1 MMERKIMV
9 EVTEEE
15 LKELNK
21 EKTLDDY
28 VDGLINCLDKKIVP
42 DKIINN
48 MSIAT
53 GQTIS
58 SKIWKTERYEITI
71 FSDGVTNPQIKIELK
86 EGNRKWN

>member
-1 MMERKIMV
+1 MERKIMV

-28 VDGLINCLDKKIVP
+28 VDGLLNYLKTNKP
-42 DKIINN
+42 DKAINN
-48 MSIAT
+48 MSMAT
-53 GQTIS
+53 GKTIS
-58 SKIWKTERYEITI
+58 NFIWETDRFKINI
-71 FSDGVTNPQIKIELK
+71 FSDGIMQPQIKIEDK

>member
-21 EKTLDDY
+21 EKTLNDRVDD
-28 VDGLINCLDKKIVP
+28 LLKCLNESEPTKN
-42 DKIINN
+42 INN

-53 GQTIS
+53 GKVIQM
-58 SKIWKTERYEITI
+58 KIYETEKFIVSI
-71 FSDGVTNPQIKIELK
+71 FTDGIMNPQVKIEEKKGKGLWK
-86 EGNRKWN
+86 I

>member
-21 EKTLDDY
+21 KKTLDDR
-28 VDGLINCLDKKIVP
+28 VDDLLKCLNESEPSKK
-42 DKIINN
+42 INN

-53 GQTIS
+53 GKVIS
-58 SKIWKTERYEITI
+58 SKIWKTEKYEITI
-71 FSDGVTNPQIKIELK
+71 FTDGVMNPQVKIEEKKGKGLWK
-86 EGNRKWN
+86 I